1 MPDSDLR
8 TRTDLHTVS
17 GTDKTRNRP
26 PESTNMTNPI
36 PTPGHHIGRLPSDP
50 ETMAGI
56 QAMHARGH
64 HTILAGTWEAL
75 QATGIEPDDLTELE
89 ALA

>member
-1 MPDSDLR
+1 
-8 TRTDLHTVS
+8 
-17 GTDKTRNRP
+17 
-26 PESTNMTNPI
+26 MTNHA
-36 PTPGHHIGRLPSDP
+36 PTPGHHVGPLPTDEHTLAS
-50 ETMAGI
+50 I

>member
-1 MPDSDLR
+1 
-8 TRTDLHTVS
+8 
-17 GTDKTRNRP
+17 
-26 PESTNMTNPI
+26 MTQKL
-36 PTPGHHIGRLPSDP
+36 TPAQHLGQHIGPLPTAP
-50 ETMAGI
+50 EILASM

-64 HTILAGTWEAL
+64 HTILAGTWEEL